1 MVFVE
6 IFIFIQKKT
15 KTIKYENNYNYFVG
29 NIGNTTD
36 YWILKKL
43 VIIAKIIDKNLR
55 KMNK

>member
-43 VIIAKIIDKNLR
+43 VIIAKIIDKNFVY
-55 KMNK
+55 